1 MPNTVESP
9 VNGGLRISHQIW
21 LSEVAMITTVSMEA
35 VSKWDK
41 SLIYCEW
48 NNEKCRNVVCVNNR
62 NNVFDASISFK

>member
-21 LSEVAMITTVSMEA
+21 LSAVAMNLITVSMEA

-41 SLIYCEW
+41 SLII
-48 NNEKCRNVVCVNNR
+48 VNGIMKS
-62 NNVFDASISFK
+62 AGM